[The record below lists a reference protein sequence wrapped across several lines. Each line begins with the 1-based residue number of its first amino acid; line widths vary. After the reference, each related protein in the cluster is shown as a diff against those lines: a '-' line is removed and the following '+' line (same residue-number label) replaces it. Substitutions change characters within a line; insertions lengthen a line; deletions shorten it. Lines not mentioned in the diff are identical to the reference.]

1 MPSVPSVGKSNS
13 FSSPSICPGLVV
25 STIDFVPIRTPQQVL
40 SFSPLVPSLSF
51 ACVYRGCF
59 VQKAPILRYLL
70 LFPPNEMSLPHPRLP
85 ARTTTFDYEGWMQ
98 ARQEHKNHVVCPP
111 PPKPSPP
118 SSTFLA
124 NPRWDTDIVTF
135 CSHIARDPHLGRARV
150 TQIQNRKS
158 RRVLSSHEYILLF
171 FSIGQREFVVR
182 VDGSVKSGP
191 FEKEQAPLS
200 VGGTRQ
206 RVTVYHVPTPGDG
219 ATTTATAPWFEQ
231 DGKRG
236 SELVASLTTWS
247 SLGASG
253 VNFVSHHLATAR
265 EGSSGQGPSLHDVVG
280 LVETVVL
287 ERPAS
292 YVTSRSTLLVI
303 YNCFPHDFACSLGEE
318 EELVPASMLE
328 EPAWASLLRWY
339 FPFTAIALVLYF
351 LAVIVVHVW
360 VGRLLAS
367 PRGNRVLDAAQ
378 RCMRDPTAPECE
390 LLNVHDPAWKSALR
404 LMLHLVLDLPFPV
417 GLLHTWL
424 SSLELSMGTLV
435 KRVSTRYL
443 NESFESGE
451 PASEQPDDGLPLVDR
466 PSPAVCSSEPG
477 PSSRV

>member
-1 MPSVPSVGKSNS
+1 
-13 FSSPSICPGLVV
+13 
-25 STIDFVPIRTPQQVL
+25 
-40 SFSPLVPSLSF
+40 
-51 ACVYRGCF
+51 
-59 VQKAPILRYLL
+59 
-70 LFPPNEMSLPHPRLP
+70 MSLPHPRLP

-135 CSHIARDPHLGRARV
+135 CSHIARDPHLGRARI

-191 FEKEQAPLS
+191 FGKEQAPLS

-265 EGSSGQGPSLHDVVG
+265 EGSRGQGPSLHDVVR

-287 ERPAS
+287 ERPASFFKAASS

-351 LAVIVVHVW
+351 LALIVVHVW
-360 VGRLLAS
+360 CTSPNVASCIGLAVSRRASSYLVIIPGIKHGNTRETGIHEIPQRVLRVGRERKNGQDLA
-367 PRGNRVLDAAQ
+367 RYLF
-378 RCMRDPTAPECE
+378 
-390 LLNVHDPAWKSALR
+390 K
-404 LMLHLVLDLPFPV
+404 
-417 GLLHTWL
+417 
-424 SSLELSMGTLV
+424 TLV
-435 KRVSTRYL
+435 QLYRWLVSWLCRWTRLNPYTAALFLGILLGHGVIAILLFILCVMFGVNYL
-443 NESFESGE
+443 LPALDDSE